1 MYQHQLYKFTQE
13 PMKSMDT
20 FNRKIS
26 LSLKRYTAIRRYHS
40 LVANKKLQLQTP
52 QYMDVCMH
60 SKTFEF

>member
-1 MYQHQLYKFTQE
+1 
-13 PMKSMDT
+13 MKSMDT